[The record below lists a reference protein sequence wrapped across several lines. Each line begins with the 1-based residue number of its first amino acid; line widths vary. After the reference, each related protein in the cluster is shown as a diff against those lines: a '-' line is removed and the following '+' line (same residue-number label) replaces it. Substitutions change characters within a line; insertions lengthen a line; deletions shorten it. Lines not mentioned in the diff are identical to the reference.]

1 MSPVWIII
9 VFIQSLNIIRGYN
22 LRQRSRAIEIEGSG
36 LDELKIND
44 MVAEISEEKQVLE
57 FALSSR
63 SRNSDV
69 MIKDQADLIFNCII
83 LVFLLLLVSNLPMLT
98 DELLAAGG
106 RMRHQVS
113 NMLGSKEGRSLN
125 VNTLNHM
132 ATIVGKAVEIY
143 EFLNK

>member
-1 MSPVWIII
+1 MAPVWIIL
-9 VFIQSLNIIRGYN
+9 VFIQSLHIIQGYN
-22 LRQRSRAIEIEGSG
+22 LRQRSRALEIEGSG
-36 LDELKIND
+36 IDELKIND

-57 FALSSR
+57 FTLSGR
-63 SRNSDV
+63 TGNSDV
-69 MIKDQADLIFNCII
+69 MIKDQADLIFNCMI
-83 LVFLLLLVSNLPMLT
+83 LVFLLFLVSNLPMLT

-106 RMRHQVS
+106 RMSHEVN
-113 NMLGSKEGRSLN
+113 NMPTSKAGRALN